1 MDVYATYR
9 ALNKNVLDILQNTNK
24 LEPIQNEKVV
34 DYVRVEES
42 PFELTQD
49 TVLVVGKVVTIHNL
63 QQYRNDFH
71 KLTVDEDLYCV
82 LQVLLEIDNE
92 EELC

>member
-1 MDVYATYR
+1 MDIYTTYR
-9 ALNKNVLDILQNTNK
+9 ALNKNVLNVLQSTNK
-24 LEPIQNEKVV
+24 LEPVQNDKVV

-49 TVLVVGKVVTIHNL
+49 TMLVVGKVVTMHNL

-71 KLTVDEDLYCV
+71 KLTIDEDLYSV
-82 LQVLLEIDNE
+82 LQVLLEIDYKE
-92 EELC
+92 TLC